1 MKRIFLLLIVIAL
14 MNGCSIFQKDSFE
27 GAWEMNLS
35 GSIDEKVEF
44 SISPQNTF
52 DVKKVIPYGSV
63 NYEVNFKGTV
73 SKDGVIVGDI
83 FADRGHIGTLQ
94 GTVNYETGSGK
105 WNASMLSG
113 VWNAVKK

>member
-1 MKRIFLLLIVIAL
+1 MKKTFLLLIVIAV
-14 MNGCSIFQKDSFE
+14 MNGCSIFQGDSFE
-27 GAWEMNLS
+27 GSWEMYLS

-44 SISPQNTF
+44 IISPQNTF
-52 DVKKVIPYGSV
+52 DVRKVIPYGSI

-73 SKDGVIVGDI
+73 SKDGIISGEI
-83 FADRGHIGTLQ
+83 FADRGHIGTLE